1 MTGLIV
7 VAASTSNDLD
17 PGKGTESTLQGSFE
31 RQTPCPSNDLDSGE
45 GTESQPERV
54 YPADLLALISTRV
67 RVLKEWHKY
76 LYLWGLD
83 LSTDLDPG
91 EGTESASGAGQTSEL
106 YQPCNDLDPGE
117 GTERT
122 ITSSRIDAHRLLAM
136 ISTWVRVL
144 KGRDHMI

>member
-1 MTGLIV
+1 MTGWNV
-7 VAASTSNDLD
+7 VGASTSNDLD

-54 YPADLLALISTRV
+54 YPADLLALISTRE

-83 LSTDLDPG
+83 LNTDLDPG
-91 EGTESASGAGQTSEL
+91 KGTQRTS
-106 YQPCNDLDPGE
+106 DPGP
-117 GTERT
+117 
-122 ITSSRIDAHRLLAM
+122 TSHFSHPSIHL
-136 ISTWVRVL
+136 TT
-144 KGRDHMI
+144 